1 MKTEFIPMEFDSTN
15 PDHVLLLQNALTFLG
30 FIIGSKELSTM
41 TMGYTTKEAIH
52 DYSKKQCIKG
62 SCELDEKILE
72 ALNDEMAKC
81 YHVKGVVTNLKK
93 MPLKGFVLQMYRKQ
107 IGEIKSSKISLGQT
121 KVLSD
126 GRFILYFNLPVIKTK
141 SVVTGE
147 VTVIEVIKRFGAVI
161 NVYNPKDLNVINF
174 LPIYTTNPVNISK
187 IETIKNIEADF
198 DSQYFSC
205 IFDDLVEKIGDEI
218 PEDIKAFSREEIID
232 LSKITGIDIEDLM
245 KLYVS
250 YFMSN
255 KIDTESDLI
264 HAFFSFI
271 YQDYPMNKPRS
282 LFPQNELKEYY
293 DVEKYFIDNTK
304 SFLPYEVYNS
314 GYWSYFIN
322 PLKDSILKSLF
333 KTSQEWSDYIKN
345 LTLNLMNGFIFG
357 GYNEGWNS
365 YSNELI
371 SNIMNHSYSDMQE
384 WSSYLTDAINK
395 YLVAQSF
402 TPSATWDDYI
412 LSLTNDILLPKYDS
426 ENDWR
431 NYILSL
437 TQNKLDTDFNQAPLW
452 ESFFNQFID
461 DILNG
466 NFPNDLDWDEY
477 VNKLCENLL
486 YGIVFMEQNDQK
498 NIIIE
503 ALDKFI
509 INYNVP
515 PLEIEFEIN
524 KNLMEIELLRKKYQ
538 FENGSFKE
546 NVSMQDFFNMAATTL
561 EDESISEITSMFFD
575 YNADLIEFRKRLL
588 ENVEKYGA
596 ENVQKT
602 IVTFEVGHISEN
614 HSPMIDLV
622 KAELENP
629 SPGDAE
635 SVRDLAKYPKSTW
648 EAKINTL
655 ILSGQQGYP
664 RDTSGETEAEKIS
677 NYVESLKLNNE
688 KIYPDVS
695 YIADADRDNEHGL
708 TYFDTIKDFIYTN
721 NEGFDLLI
729 DSVDDKYHPEGTD
742 AEKEEKKNQFKAVQR
757 AFRISPN
764 PRCANALLGSQ
775 IHSAGQLY
783 FMGKESVE
791 EVLKGKGISAEDTDV
806 IFKMA
811 TSRYAN
817 SLAALTN
824 IKGDLMVG
832 EPKAIVPTIDID
844 IIRSLEKDFPNL
856 EDLFGSLDYCE
867 CTHCASVYSASA
879 YLLDVLSFLN
889 GINSKKPKPIGNTKY
904 NVREI
909 LSERREDIES
919 IKLNC
924 TNAETPMPY
933 VDLVN
938 EIFENRIGT
947 PPLPPPYQTSLSAKE
962 LRAAPEHV
970 NYSAYDTLK
979 NALYPIYS
987 SYNLYRHE
995 TRIYLDKL
1003 GISRHKLLE
1012 TFLSTAETTYY
1023 PEMSVAAEYFQLTDV
1038 EKNFINCTNTVFP
1051 DNNGNYSFIHNRNL
1065 KSWDVEMS
1073 AERDTEMSAEAF
1085 MKKSG
1090 LNCYEMFSLIYHV
1103 GWVGLTMTSENAAV
1117 CSCDDKM
1124 ITGNQYAFDRA
1135 HRFIRLFRKSPFE
1148 MWELSLLLKN
1158 SIINPTQ
1165 PNDIDLINLMKFDQL
1180 RTKLNLNTDQLLAF
1194 YSSIYTDIRKD
1205 FSIKPILPLY
1215 DNLFLKKAQ
1224 KNPVDENLDLT
1235 SSSDLETNPQTLI
1248 NRDFIIITTDPEPVK
1263 MMKDVEDTI
1272 IASLGINLESYEY
1285 LLGMISEASA
1295 VPVSLIERTFENIS
1309 FVYRYSLLAKCLKI
1323 SVQELHL
1330 LTKVNGMLSIL
1341 APSIPET
1348 NVFDNVAETMSFIE
1362 KYEQLKKL
1370 SINVKTLYYLVNY
1383 GYGDSDFTPEFKQQK
1398 STLEVLISELRE
1410 KSHEV
1415 FKKHYVEYP
1424 VVTNP
1429 IDTDREALI
1438 RFMHRI
1444 PAFKEP
1450 IDFEM
1455 LDDIIDGT
1463 SFNFNDANENES
1475 VNDEK
1480 ETFIRTHFVD
1490 FITDFDGAIEFLIET
1505 ADTPAER
1512 IEYLLRYSLPYFC
1525 CKDLSEYDSF
1535 KENSSIEILKQLI
1548 EGKWTGEPEQ
1558 PLEPS
1563 KRAFFIQKHFSD
1575 IYNYSSIDL
1584 VNVLTEAPSLTDDLI
1599 VSRSKAILAFLYEY
1613 EFQSLIVPDTIRLI
1627 AKQFEISVEV
1637 SETMLSKLEIG
1648 GVELIEILTDYSFIK
1663 INSVTDVIPE
1673 NVYLSYY
1680 LLAKCSLLANT
1691 TKLKDS
1697 IVAWYIDK
1705 YKVVFDW
1712 SKFKLI
1718 DEVGTIDVSKIIMM
1732 NDISSIASL
1741 YPELNG
1747 VSFYDILEIH
1757 LNTPTETIAEVSEL
1771 FATLCSVKV
1780 SDVSA
1785 LLTRF
1790 EDEIENLHVLASTY
1804 QRVLNCI
1811 FASSKINC
1819 SVEQIVEWYDDMNET
1834 MELTEVRTALKSNYT
1849 FDQWLDVLPPMQK
1862 PIRESKCNALS
1873 YYLIERSQRLIGVP
1887 IWLDKNDLYAYFLID
1902 PEMTACMM
1910 TSRIKLAMSS
1920 VQMFVQRCFLNLE
1933 EFVTTDGNNTWG
1945 QWKWMKNY
1953 RVWEANRKVFLY
1965 PENWIEPELRD
1976 DKTPLFKELEDELN
1990 SGDITNDLAED
2001 VYQSYLHKL
2010 EEISKLNVCGIYH
2023 EIENDTNLLHVFGRT
2038 NSNPHI
2044 YYYRVF
2050 NGNAGSWSAWE
2061 KMEIDIKGDILVP
2074 VVYNRRLHLF
2084 WLMNIEKS
2092 IKGENYTSDPGP
2104 YNYNEFQLCWSQL
2117 KKGKWKAPKI
2127 GAKKVI
2133 YNQNAKIPPR
2143 GLILTSNI
2151 DDNFNLKLS
2160 LYIVHP
2166 NDTSVY
2172 YEQGSFIFDG
2182 DVIKTTS
2189 YYQDSLNSNWEALNM
2204 WGKIISKM
2212 DLSEIP
2218 ELITSPVDY
2227 QTIEIGQE
2235 IESNTLYS
2243 KMVENNRKVEN
2254 ILRYYSAVPILE
2266 TSFVTPTLSVSLQEN
2281 SQNIFTCLNYNFHKT
2296 NFFFNDAGRVFNIQ
2310 PIIYNLNS
2318 FFKYEVTPFYH
2329 PYTKLFIRE
2338 LNRYGLDGILNR
2350 DIQISPESII
2360 GGNEYDFNTVYNPQN
2375 GTYTPDVYK
2384 KEIVDFAFGGSYSIY
2399 NWELF
2404 FHVPLYVAER
2414 LSENQK
2420 FEDSMKWFHAIF
2432 NPMDTSNTTGTQKF
2446 WVTKP
2451 FYEMSSDEIR
2461 RENITNILN
2470 NIDEYAAQVN
2480 AWLENPFMPHLIA
2493 RYRPVAYQRTVV
2505 MKYIDNLI
2513 AWGDQLFRKD
2523 TIETINEAT
2532 LLYILAYEILG
2543 KRPRKM
2549 PAKNNPNS
2557 GKSFAEILGELTTD
2571 ISQNPLLMFEDA
2583 IRYNFTDNHSGW
2595 IMENNTVSNT
2605 PLISIAL
2612 SDPKIN
2618 QIQGRVINA
2627 PTRFK
2632 KESLPR
2638 IDAKHFCI
2646 PFNNQLL
2653 TYWDTVEDRLFKIRH
2668 CMNFDGVERQLP
2680 LFEPPIDPALLV
2692 RAAAMGL
2699 DIADVFSQSANFS
2712 PNYRFRAV
2720 IQKAVEFCGEVK
2732 QLGEK
2737 LLTTLE
2743 KRDSESLT
2751 LLRSVQEINMQQAM
2765 KQVRRLQ
2772 IAEASESINAQLEAI
2787 KLTEQKHDYYSSRE
2801 YMNKLENGAYGLNMA
2816 SAIINDIITPTY
2828 YIAAALNLIPKVE
2841 TGTSGYGLY
2850 FASTVVD
2857 GSKIASMIN
2866 GEAASLSSIAQSLD
2880 KHASMLSTKAS
2891 YQRRQQDWDFQAK
2904 QATQELSQL
2913 NKQLTAAEIRLQIS
2927 EKEME
2932 NQDLQLEQL
2941 KTTDEYYQ
2949 SKFTNEEL
2957 YNWMLKQLTSF
2968 YFKSYQMAFD
2978 MAKKAEACYRYELG
2992 ITDSNYFINFGSWD
3006 NTKKGLLSGDKLMY
3020 DLHRMD
3026 AAYIDNNKRNLE
3038 LTKHI
3043 SLAQMFPDKLF
3054 DIVNDGSAFVSLPE
3068 WLFDMDYPGHYMRRV
3083 KSVSISIPN
3092 ISGPYNGVNC
3102 TLTLLNN
3109 VVRINNI
3116 AGTAYHPADI
3126 ENDSR
3131 FTKQF
3136 GAIQSIATSHGQNDA
3151 GVFELNFNDER
3162 YLPFEGAGVISD
3174 WKISIPKDTNM
3185 FNFNSLSDIIIHINY
3200 TARDGGSVLRQPALD
3215 AMKAKLPT
3223 NAAVLLSL
3231 KHDFPA
3237 AWNEMLLSDTHEMT
3251 FELKAEHLPYFA
3263 NFNGVDKLWEVIALP
3278 ENAISGMTISLQT
3291 PDEIDYSSMQH
3302 ENGRYVKSYP
3312 SAPHN
3317 SSLGNWKLKINA
3329 TSITD
3334 LDNMMF
3340 AIVLNKPTG
3349 N

>member
-30 FIIGSKELSTM
+30 YKIDEVELTTM
-41 TMGYTTKEAIH
+41 TIGYTTKEAIH
-52 DYSKKQCIKG
+52 EFRKKQCIQG

-72 ALNDEMAKC
+72 ALNEEMSKC

-93 MPLKGFVLQMYRKQ
+93 MPLKGFILKLFRKQ
-107 IGEIKSSKISLGQT
+107 IGEIKSSNISLGQT

-126 GRFILYFNLPVIKTK
+126 GRFILYFHLPVIKTK
-141 SVVTGE
+141 SADTGE
-147 VTVIEVIKRFGAVI
+147 VTVIEVIKKFGAVI
-161 NVYNPKDLNVINF
+161 NIYNPKDLNVINF

-198 DSQYFSC
+198 ESQYFSSV
-205 IFDDLVEKIGDEI
+205 FEELGEKVGGEI
-218 PEDIKAFSREEIID
+218 PEQMRSFTREEIIE
-232 LSKITGIDIEDLM
+232 LSEITGINIEDLM
-245 KLYVS
+245 KLLLSFYLS
-250 YFMSN
+250 IKS
-255 KIDTESDLI
+255 IESADLTKT
-264 HAFFSFI
+264 FFSFI
-271 YQDYPMNKPRS
+271 YQDYPMNKPQTF
-282 LFPQNELKEYY
+282 FPQNSLKEYY

-304 SFLPYEVYNS
+304 SYLPYEVYSS

-322 PLKDSILKSLF
+322 PLKGFIEKLFF
-333 KTSQEWSDYIKN
+333 KTSQEWIDYIKN
-345 LTLNLMNGFIFG
+345 QALNLMNGFIFG
-357 GYNEGWNS
+357 GYNEGWNA
-365 YSNELI
+365 YFNDLI
-371 SNIMNHSYSDMQE
+371 LNIMNHTYTDIQG
-384 WSSYLTDAINK
+384 WSKYLSDAINK
-395 YLVAQSF
+395 FLVPQSF
-402 TPSATWDDYI
+402 APSAGWDDYI
-412 LSLTNDILLPKYDS
+412 LSLTNDILLPKFTD

-431 NYILSL
+431 NYISSL
-437 TQNKLDTDFNQAPLW
+437 TQNKMVSDFNQDPSW
-452 ESFFNQFID
+452 NSFVIQFTD
-461 DILNG
+461 DIMNR
-466 NFPNDLDWDEY
+466 NFPNDEDWNDY
-477 VNKLCENLL
+477 INKLCESLL
-486 YGIVFMEQNDQK
+486 YGIVFMDQNDQR
-498 NIIIE
+498 NIIYE
-503 ALDKFI
+503 AIDKFI
-509 INYNVP
+509 INYRAKP
-515 PLEIEFEIN
+515 AEIEYRINEDLKEID
-524 KNLMEIELLRKKYQ
+524 LLRKKYQ
-538 FENGSFKE
+538 YEKDTFKE
-546 NVSMQDFFNMAATTL
+546 NVSMQDFFDMASTSLDDIAK
-561 EDESISEITSMFFD
+561 SEITSMF
-575 YNADLIEFRKRLL
+575 YGNNADLIEFRKRLL

-614 HSPMIDLV
+614 HSPMIELV
-622 KAELENP
+622 KTELENP
-629 SPGDAE
+629 SPGEAE
-635 SVRDLAKYPKSTW
+635 SVRDLAKYPKSIW
-648 EAKINTL
+648 EAKINSL
-655 ILSGQQGYP
+655 IISGKQGYP
-664 RDTSGETEAEKIS
+664 KDTPGETEAEKIS
-677 NYVESLKLNNE
+677 NYAESLKLNNE

-721 NEGFDLLI
+721 SEGFDLLI

-742 AEKEEKKNQFKAVQR
+742 AVKEEKKNQFKAVQR

-764 PRCANALLGSQ
+764 PRCATALLGSQ

-791 EVLKGKGISAEDTDV
+791 EVLKGKGISDEDTDV

-856 EDLFGSLDYCE
+856 KDLFGSLDYCE

-889 GINSKKPKPIGNTKY
+889 GINSKKPKPNGNTKY

-909 LSERREDIES
+909 LSERRGDIES

-924 TNAETPMPY
+924 INAETPMPY
-933 VDLVN
+933 IDLVN

-947 PPLPPPYQTSLSAKE
+947 QTPPQPPYQTTLSAKE

-987 SYNLYRHE
+987 SFDLYRHE
-995 TRIYLDKL
+995 TRTYLDKL

-1012 TFLSTAETTYY
+1012 TFFSTAETTYY
-1023 PEMSVAAEYFQLTDV
+1023 PEIRIAAEYFQLTDI
-1038 EKNFINCTNTVFP
+1038 EKKLILCDEYNIQNRNEQAWNVAEMS
-1051 DNNGNYSFIHNRNL
+1051 NYS
-1065 KSWDVEMS
+1065 MS
-1073 AERDTEMSAEAF
+1073 AEEF

-1090 LNCYEMFSLIYHV
+1090 LNCHEMFSLIYHV
-1103 GWVGLTMTSENAAV
+1103 DWVGLTMTSENASE

-1124 ITGNQYAFDRA
+1124 ITGDQYAFDRA

-1158 SIINPTQ
+1158 SIINPIQ

-1180 RTKLNLNTDQLLAF
+1180 RAKLNLKTDQLLAF
-1194 YSSIYTDIRKD
+1194 YSNIFTDIRKD

-1224 KNPVDENLDLT
+1224 KNPVDENLNLS
-1235 SSSDLETNPQTLI
+1235 SSSDLETNPHTLTSRLFLI
-1248 NRDFIIITTDPEPVK
+1248 NTTNPVK
-1263 MMKDVEDTI
+1263 MIEAVEDTI

-1285 LLGMISEASA
+1285 LLGMISANTG
-1295 VPVSLIERTFENIS
+1295 VPIISIVRTFENIS

-1341 APSIPET
+1341 TPSVPET
-1348 NVFDNVAETMSFIE
+1348 NVFDNVAETMSFIV
-1362 KYEQLKKL
+1362 KYDQLKKL
-1370 SINVKTLYYLVNY
+1370 GINIKTLYYLVNY
-1383 GYGDSDFTPEFKQQK
+1383 GYGDTDFVPEFKQQK
-1398 STLEVLISELRE
+1398 STLEVLINELRE

-1415 FKKHYVEYP
+1415 FKKHYVQYP
-1424 VVTNP
+1424 VITNP
-1429 IDTDREALI
+1429 ADTDREALI

-1444 PAFKEP
+1444 PAFKVIE
-1450 IDFEM
+1450 DFDM

-1463 SFNFNDANENES
+1463 TDILHDNL
-1475 VNDEK
+1475 EK
-1480 ETFIRTHFVD
+1480 EAFIRTYFVD
-1490 FITDFDGAIEFLIET
+1490 FITDFGGANNVLIYDLEST
-1505 ADTPAER
+1505 SDIR
-1512 IEYLLRYSLPYFC
+1512 IEYILRYSLPYFC
-1525 CKDLSEYDSF
+1525 CKDLVEYDTF

-1563 KRAFFIQKHFSD
+1563 IRAFFIKKHFSD

-1584 VNVLTEAPSLTDDLI
+1584 VNVLTEVPSLTNSEI

-1637 SETMLSKLEIG
+1637 SKTMLDKLKIG
-1648 GVELIEILTDYSFIK
+1648 GVELIEILTDYLFIK
-1663 INSVTDVIPE
+1663 IESNTDVIPE

-1691 TKLKDS
+1691 TKLKDN
-1697 IVAWYIDK
+1697 VVVWYIDK

-1712 SKFKLI
+1712 SIFKLI
-1718 DEVGTIDVSKIIMM
+1718 DEANTVDVSKIIMM

-1747 VSFYDILEIH
+1747 VSFYDIL
-1757 LNTPTETIAEVSEL
+1757 IAEDGVSEK
-1771 FATLCSVKV
+1771 FAGLCNLNAI
-1780 SDVSA
+1780 DVEF

-1790 EDEIENLHVLASTY
+1790 DNEIESLHVLASTY

-1819 SVEQIVEWYDDMNET
+1819 SIEQIVEWYDGMNET
-1834 MELTEVRTALKSNYT
+1834 LELTEVRTALKSNYT

-1873 YYLIERSQRLIGVP
+1873 YYLIERSQRLVGSSV
-1887 IWLDKNDLYAYFLID
+1887 WLDKNDLYAYFLID

-1933 EFVTTDGNNTWG
+1933 EYVTTEGNNTWG

-2010 EEISKLNVCGIYH
+2010 DEISKLNVCGIYH
-2023 EIENDTNLLHVFGRT
+2023 EQYEGTENDTNLLHVFGRT

-2061 KMEIDIKGDILVP
+2061 KMEIDIKGDIIVP

-2151 DDNFNLKLS
+2151 DDYLNLKLS

-2166 NDTSVY
+2166 SDTSVY

-2189 YYQDSLNSNWEALNM
+2189 YYQDSCNSNWEALNM
-2204 WGKIISKM
+2204 WGKITDKM
-2212 DLSEIP
+2212 DTASIP
-2218 ELITSPVDY
+2218 TCLTSPEDY
-2227 QTIEIGQE
+2227 QTVLEQFKIEDNNIFNNFRTVTHKKTIN
-2235 IESNTLYS
+2235 IE
-2243 KMVENNRKVEN
+2243 
-2254 ILRYYSAVPILE
+2254 RYYSAVPILE
-2266 TSFVTPTLSVSLQEN
+2266 TSFTTPSLAVSYQEN
-2281 SQNIFTCLNYNFHKT
+2281 PENLNSCLNINFHKT
-2296 NFFFNDAGRVFNIQ
+2296 NFFFNDSGRVFNIQ
-2310 PIIYNLNS
+2310 PIIYDLNTS
-2318 FFKYEVTPFYH
+2318 IKNEVTPFYH
-2329 PYTKLFIRE
+2329 PYTKMFIRE

-2350 DIQISPESII
+2350 DIQISPESIV
-2360 GGNEYDFNTVYNPQN
+2360 GGNEYNFNNEYNPQN
-2375 GTYTPDVYK
+2375 GTYTPDVYQ
-2384 KEIVDFAFGGSYSIY
+2384 KEIVDFAFGGAYSIY

-2461 RENITNILN
+2461 IENITNILN
-2470 NIDEYAAQVN
+2470 NIDEFAAQVN

-2523 TIETINEAT
+2523 TIESINEAT

-2583 IRYNFTDNHSGW
+2583 VRYNFTDNHTGW
-2595 IMENNTVSNT
+2595 VMENATITNT
-2605 PLISIAL
+2605 PLVRISL
-2612 SDPKIN
+2612 SNPKIT
-2618 QIQGRVINA
+2618 QIQGRVINT

-2646 PFNNQLL
+2646 PFNDQLL

-2668 CMNFDGVERQLP
+2668 CMNIDGVERQLP

-2699 DIADVFSQSANFS
+2699 DIADVFSQSASFS

-2737 LLTTLE
+2737 LLSTLE

-2787 KLTEQKHDYYSSRE
+2787 KLTEQKYDYYANRE
-2801 YMNKLENGAYGLNMA
+2801 EMNPLESKAYDYNRKSTDMKNVI
-2816 SAIINDIITPTY
+2816 SAMNLLS
-2828 YIAAALNLIPKVE
+2828 AALELIPEIKAGVAGVGPFLSNLIISGGKLSNI
-2841 TGTSGYGLY
+2841 TQIGMKSTSI
-2850 FASTVVD
+2850 
-2857 GSKIASMIN
+2857 IAEIYDR
-2866 GEAASLSSIAQSLD
+2866 EASLKL
-2880 KHASMLSTKAS
+2880 TKAG
-2891 YQRRQQDWDFQAK
+2891 YQRRQDDWMFQAR
-2904 QATQELSQL
+2904 QAKQELSQL

-2992 ITDSNYFINFGSWD
+2992 ITDSNFFINFGSWD

-3068 WLFDMDYPGHYMRRV
+3068 WLFDMDYPGHYMRRI

-3136 GAIQSIATSHGQNDA
+3136 GVIQSIATSHGQNDA

-3185 FNFNSLSDIIIHINY
+3185 FNFNSLSDVIIHINY
-3200 TARDGGSVLRQPALD
+3200 TARDGGSVLYQSALD
-3215 AMKAKLPT
+3215 AMRANLPE

-3237 AWNEMLLSDTHEMT
+3237 AWNEMLLDEDNHEMT

-3263 NFNGVDKLWEVIALP
+3263 NFNGVNKLWKVIALP
-3278 ENAISGMTISLQT
+3278 ENVISGMTINLQT
-3291 PDEIDYSSMQH
+3291 PGDTSFSENISLNNNRYS
-3302 ENGRYVKSYP
+3302 ESY
-3312 SAPHN
+3312 AGTTE
-3317 SSLGNWKLKINA
+3317 SLGNWKLKINIPSNVNDDP
-3329 TSITD
+3329 SIDD
-3334 LDNMMF
+3334 LGNMLF
-3340 AIVLNKPTG
+3340 AVVLNKQTG